1 MSHIN
6 NNISPGNDITWP
18 SYYLEKYVC
27 VFYCFTLI
35 ILLPLYWNTN
45 LLKIFNVSWEIISKL
60 MFLLAIL
67 SIATTEHN
75 ILQKIF

>member
-27 VFYCFTLI
+27 VFYCFRLI

-45 LLKIFNVSWEIISKL
+45 LLKIFNVSWETISKL